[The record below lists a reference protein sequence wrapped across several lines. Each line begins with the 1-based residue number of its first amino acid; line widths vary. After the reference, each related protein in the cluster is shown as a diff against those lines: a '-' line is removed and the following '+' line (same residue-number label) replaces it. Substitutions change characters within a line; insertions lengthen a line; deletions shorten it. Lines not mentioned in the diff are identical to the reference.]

1 MGLGSLQVANF
12 TCATAQR
19 TGEIVDSR
27 LKVENYDG
35 LLLIYDT
42 ELGEESEAI
51 GLASR
56 KETVLSDGRVYIK
69 TEITVKPSC
78 PIHLVSEVE
87 KILFNHVSG

>member
-1 MGLGSLQVANF
+1 M
-12 TCATAQR
+12 
-19 TGEIVDSR
+19 DSR

-69 TEITVKPSC
+69 TEITLTYS
-78 PIHLVSEVE
+78 H
-87 KILFNHVSG
+87 G